1 MVVKITQGKT
11 VGGML
16 QYNDKKLKKGEA
28 AILGYNKIITGGR
41 DIEKLRATQIKKSFE
56 SLGNLNKT
64 LKNKYI
70 HLSLNP
76 HPEEK
81 LSNETLTAIAK
92 DYMKQLGYASQ
103 PYIIYKHTDIERAH
117 LHIVSCNV
125 KANGKKITDSNLF
138 RRSNDIRRDIEKKFG
153 LKEGIAK
160 KNPLEYTN
168 TKKIDYKKGD
178 YNAQIRT
185 KALTVLSLIKFSSFE
200 AYKQHMANYN
210 IAVDICRAGNKA
222 EGKTCLP
229 SGKIIGT
236 TYQITNDKGLRKG
249 LPIKASHI
257 DRSGN
262 LHIEKLDKKFN
273 QHKVDKLKYSTYFER
288 SLQFLF
294 KKSTPALLEKSA
306 ETYGIAIIKNENN
319 LDAYL
324 DLKSSHLY
332 EKSELSKPTLDII
345 SQSNISTTLMKEQ
358 TKEETSIIE
367 HSVNVASALISIL
380 GAGANVQGGDG
391 STDKDLKRKKRKNRG
406 L

>member
-16 QYNDKKLKKGEA
+16 QYNNKKFQHGDA

-41 DIEKLRATQIKKSFE
+41 DIEKLGITQTKKSFE
-56 SLGNLNKT
+56 AFGNLNEGAK
-64 LKNKYI
+64 KKYI
-70 HLSLNP
+70 HVSLNP

-81 LSNETLTAIAK
+81 LSDETLKAIAK
-92 DYMKQLGYASQ
+92 EYMKQLGYASQ
-103 PYIIYKHTDIERAH
+103 PYIIYKHTDIERTH

-138 RRSNDIRRDIEKKFG
+138 RRSNDIRKYIEKKFG
-153 LKEGIAK
+153 LKEGTAK

-168 TKKIDYKKGD
+168 TKKVDYKKGD

-222 EGKTCLP
+222 EGETCLP
-229 SGKIIGT
+229 TGKIIGT
-236 TYQITNDKGLRKG
+236 TYQITDDKGLRKG

-273 QHKVDKLKYSTYFER
+273 KHRADKLKHSVYFER
-288 SLQFLF
+288 NLQFLF
-294 KKSTPALLEKSA
+294 KKSTPAFLAKSA
-306 ETYGIAIIKNENN
+306 QTYGIAIIKNKNN
-319 LDAYL
+319 PDAYV
-324 DLKSSHLY
+324 DLKSGHLY
-332 EKSELSKPTLDII
+332 EKSELSKPTLDMI
-345 SQSNISTTLMKEQ
+345 SQSNISTTPMNEQ

-367 HSVNVASALISIL
+367 HSANVASSLIGIL
-380 GAGANVQGGDG
+380 GSGANVQGGGG

>member
-28 AILGYNKIITGGR
+28 AVLGYNKIITGGR
-41 DIEKLRATQIKKSFE
+41 DIEKLKATQIKKSFE
-56 SLGNLNKT
+56 SLGNLNKA
-64 LKNKYI
+64 LKKKYI
-70 HLSLNP
+70 HISLNP

-81 LSNETLTAIAK
+81 LSDETLTAIAK

-153 LKEGIAK
+153 LKEGTAK

-168 TKKIDYKKGD
+168 TKKVDYKKGD

-222 EGKTCLP
+222 EGK
-229 SGKIIGT
+229 IIGT
-236 TYQITNDKGLRKG
+236 TYQITDDKGLRKG

-273 QHKVDKLKYSTYFER
+273 QHRADKLKHSVYFER
-288 SLQFLF
+288 NLQFLF
-294 KKSTPALLEKSA
+294 KKSPPALLEKSA
-306 ETYGIAIIKNENN
+306 ETYGIAIIKNKNN
-319 LDAYL
+319 PDAYV
-324 DLKSSHLY
+324 DLKSGHLY
-332 EKSELSKPTLDII
+332 EKSELSKPSLDII
-345 SQSNISTTLMKEQ
+345 SQSNISTTPMSEH
-358 TKEETSIIE
+358 TKEEPSMIE
-367 HSVNVASALISIL
+367 HSTNVTSSLINIL
-380 GAGANVQGGDG
+380 GAGANVQGGGG